1 MGMPI
6 TTTMITAMATKRL
19 RRAKR
24 SRHGRAPVRGAGLR
38 PARHHEVEVAV
49 ARGPLLLRGRA
60 RRGAKDEAPATGD
73 VNAAALY
80 RLLAWLSPSY
90 PIGAFSYSSGIEW
103 AVEAGDITD
112 ADALRGWLAV
122 VIGEGGGFCD
132 AVFFVHAHR
141 AAISNDD
148 AALRAVAELTAA
160 FSPSKERHLETTAQ
174 GRAFLDTTR
183 AAWPTPSLDR
193 LTAVWDGAVALPIA
207 VGAASAGHGIALAPA
222 LHAYL
227 HAMTANLI
235 STGLRLVPLGQTD
248 GQRVLAALEPVAT
261 ATAARALVTSLD
273 QVGGAAFRA
282 DLASMR
288 HETQY
293 TRLFRS

>member
-1 MGMPI
+1 MG
-6 TTTMITAMATKRL
+6 TGAVTTMIMARKRAQGRNTL
-19 RRAKR
+19 SPRHPGVQAKR
-24 SRHGRAPVRGAGLR
+24 VSKGPVVPVTGRGHRLARPPQDDGAAGHFH
-38 PARHHEVEVAV
+38 AS
-49 ARGPLLLRGRA
+49 
-60 RRGAKDEAPATGD
+60 
-73 VNAAALY
+73 ALY
-80 RLLAWLSPSY
+80 RLMAWLSPSY

-112 ADALRGWLAV
+112 AAKLERWLAV

-132 AVFFVHAHR
+132 AVFFIHAHR
-141 AAISNDD
+141 AVAAGDD
-148 AALRAVAELTAA
+148 AALRAVAELAA
-160 FSPSKERHLETTAQ
+160 VFSPSKERHLETTAQ

-183 AAWPTPSLDR
+183 AAWPAPALDR
-193 LTAVWDGAVALPIA
+193 LLAVWDGAVALPIA
-207 VGAASAGHGIALAPA
+207 VGVASAGHGIALVPA

-227 HAMTANLI
+227 HAMAANLI

-248 GQRVLAALEPVAT
+248 GQRVLAALEPVVT
-261 ATAARALVTSLD
+261 ATAARSLITPLD